1 MDRSQLEEYARSSLV
16 FYGLDLSRIS
26 SVLITQIWNHELNR
40 SLNVHSIG
48 DELKRIERGSSKK
61 VGMFKHLP
69 LKGLYK
75 AHFFDARFIYGNIN
89 AEFGFEYGGNKKLDK
104 VISQAFEQS
113 KSSYTNDEMAMF
125 LAHKLTVKTIENR
138 AQKGN
143 LSGEWIVYQIHEGQN
158 YYLALGRHK
167 ESDQDIYDRV
177 QAAYRLD
184 FPFLVSTGT

>member
-1 MDRSQLEEYARSSLV
+1 MDRSQFEEYARSSLV

-26 SVLITQIWNHELNR
+26 SVLIAQIWNHELNR

-75 AHFFDARFIYGNIN
+75 AHFFDARFIHGNIN
-89 AEFGFEYGGNKKLDK
+89 AEFGFDYGGNKKLDN

-113 KSSYTNDEMAMF
+113 KSPYSSDEMAMF
-125 LAHKLTVKTIENR
+125 LAHELTVKTIENR

-143 LSGEWIVYQIHEGQN
+143 LSGEWIVFQIHEGQN

>member
-1 MDRSQLEEYARSSLV
+1 MDRRQLEEYARSSLV

-26 SVLITQIWNHELNR
+26 SVLIVQIWNHELDR

-69 LKGLYK
+69 LKSLYK
-75 AHFFDARFIYGNIN
+75 SHFFDARFIRGNIN

-104 VISQAFEQS
+104 VINQAFEHS
-113 KSSYTNDEMAMF
+113 ESAYINDEFIMF
-125 LAHKLTVKTIENR
+125 LAHELTVKAIENR

-143 LSGEWIVYQIHEGQN
+143 LSGEWIVYQIYEGQN
-158 YYLALGRHK
+158 YYLTLGCHK

>member
-26 SVLITQIWNHELNR
+26 SVLIAQIWNHELSR

-75 AHFFDARFIYGNIN
+75 AHFFDARFIHGNIN

-113 KSSYTNDEMAMF
+113 KSAYINDEMAMF
-125 LAHKLTVKTIENR
+125 LAHELTVKTIENR

>member
-26 SVLITQIWNHELNR
+26 SVLIAQIWNHELNR

-75 AHFFDARFIYGNIN
+75 AHFFDARFIHGNIN
-89 AEFGFEYGGNKKLDK
+89 AEFGFDYGGNKKLDN

-113 KSSYTNDEMAMF
+113 KSPYSSDEMAMF
-125 LAHKLTVKTIENR
+125 LAHELTVKTIENR

-143 LSGEWIVYQIHEGQN
+143 LSGEWIVFQIHEGQN